1 MLRGIPKL
9 YLRGVV
15 GQGGC
20 VVVIRVWRE
29 DVFYE
34 GCVVK
39 SENFNCCVKKGCH
52 SVYFLILGENIAI
65 REVGVFKVGEDV
77 VDNIMDLV
85 VGLKDVGACRGRGE
99 KVSDDRAQVC
109 D

>member
-1 MLRGIPKL
+1 M
-9 YLRGVV
+9 

-20 VVVIRVWRE
+20 AAVIRVWCE

-65 REVGVFKVGEDV
+65 RKVGVFKVGEDV
-77 VDNIMDLV
+77 VDNVMGLV
-85 VGLKDVGACRGRGE
+85 IDLKDVGACRGRGE